1 MIEVVGLTKRYGDT
15 AAVADLTFTAAG
27 GRVTGLLGPNGA
39 GKSTTMRMIL
49 GLHRPTSGTVRIEG
63 RAFVD
68 DPAPLTTVGAML
80 DAHAV
85 HPGRT
90 GRNHLQA
97 LAATHHLPAR
107 RVEEVLELTG
117 MSAPAGRR
125 IGTYSLGMVQRL
137 GIAAALLG
145 RPRVLVL
152 DEPVN
157 GLDPDG
163 VHWVR
168 QLVRGLAA
176 GGTTVLLSSHLM
188 SEMAQTADDVV
199 VLGRGRLVAAG
210 PIDEVVAAATGRS
223 VRVRLAGGE
232 PASGLT
238 AAVTAAGGTVAAQDG
253 ALVVTGLDSEQVG
266 RAAATTGTV
275 LAELTPQ
282 RASLEDA
289 FFELTK
295 DAVEYRTQGEQR

>member
-1 MIEVVGLTKRYGDT
+1 
-15 AAVADLTFTAAG
+15 
-27 GRVTGLLGPNGA
+27 
-39 GKSTTMRMIL
+39 MRMIL
-49 GLHRPTSGTVRIEG
+49 GLHRPTSGNVRIDG
-63 RAFVD
+63 RSFVD
-68 DPAPLTTVGAML
+68 DPAPMTAVGAML

-90 GRNHLQA
+90 ARNYLAA

-107 RVEEVLELTG
+107 RVDEVLELTG
-117 MSAPAGRR
+117 MTAPSVRR
-125 IGTYSLGMVQRL
+125 VGTYSLGMVQRL

-145 RPRVLVL
+145 RPRTLVL

-168 QLVRGLAA
+168 ELVRSLAA

-210 PIDEVVAAATGRS
+210 AIEDVVAAATSSS
-223 VRVRLAGGE
+223 VRVRLAAGYPAE
-232 PASGLT
+232 PLA
-238 AAVTAAGGTVAAQDG
+238 AAVGTDGGTVASETARHSSSP
-253 ALVVTGLDSEQVG
+253 GLSSEQVG
-266 RAAATTGTV
+266 HAAARTGSV

-282 RASLEDA
+282 SASLEDA

-295 DAVEYRTQGEQR
+295 DSVEYTTGGATR

>member
-1 MIEVVGLTKRYGDT
+1 MIEVEGLTKRYGDKL
-15 AAVADLTFTAAG
+15 AVDDLSFTART

-49 GLHRPTSGTVRIEG
+49 GLHRPTSGTVRIDG
-63 RAFVD
+63 RSFVD
-68 DPAPLTTVGAML
+68 AAAPLAMVGAML

-90 GRNHLQA
+90 ARNYLEA

-107 RVEEVLELTG
+107 RVDEVLELTG
-117 MSAPAGRR
+117 MTAPSVRR
-125 IGTYSLGMVQRL
+125 VGTYSLGMVQRL

-145 RPRVLVL
+145 SPGTLVL

-168 QLVRGLAA
+168 ELVRSLAA

-199 VLGRGRLVAAG
+199 VLGRGRLVASGA
-210 PIDEVVAAATGRS
+210 IEDVVAAATGTS
-223 VRVRLAGGE
+223 VRVRLVTGSPAE
-232 PASGLT
+232 PLT
-238 AAVTAAGGTVAAQDG
+238 AAVSAAGGTVAERGD
-253 ALVVTGLDSEQVG
+253 ALVVTGLTSEQIG
-266 RAAATTGTV
+266 HTAASTGSV

-282 RASLEDA
+282 SASLEDA

-295 DAVEYRTQGEQR
+295 DAVEYTTGGTVR

>member
-1 MIEVVGLTKRYGDT
+1 MIEVEGLTKTYGEKV
-15 AAVADLTFTAAG
+15 AVQDLSFVART

-49 GLHRPTSGTVRIEG
+49 GLHRATSGSALVDG

-68 DPAPLTTVGAML
+68 SPAPMTAVGAML

-90 GRNHLQA
+90 ARNYLDA

-107 RVEEVLELTG
+107 RVDEVLELTG
-117 MSAPAGRR
+117 MTEPSRR
-125 IGTYSLGMVQRL
+125 RVGTFSLGMVQRL

-145 RPRVLVL
+145 SPHTLVL

-168 QLVRGLAA
+168 ELVRSLAA
-176 GGTTVLLSSHLM
+176 AGTTVLLSSHLM

-210 PIDEVVAAATGRS
+210 AIADVVAAATASS
-223 VRVRLAGGE
+223 VRVRLATESPAE
-232 PASGLT
+232 PLT
-238 AAVTAAGGTVAAQDG
+238 AAVTAAGGTTSATGD
-253 ALVVTGLDSEQVG
+253 ALVVTGLDSEQIG
-266 RAAATTGTV
+266 HLAARTGSV

-282 RASLEDA
+282 SASLEDA

-295 DAVEYRTQGEQR
+295 DSIEYTTGGTTS